1 MVQQKLT
8 NYIYLIFIGLIVVAC
23 NGSSNNSSGNQ
34 TPIVQP
40 KKTVVYSPISSKLLQ
55 VSKEATSAQQ
65 KLAQVQISRSEPSP
79 LPLNET
85 NLPSELTR
93 LTTFVW
99 VGPAEESANK
109 LAKLIDYNF
118 HLVGNPPSIKPVV
131 NLNFVNAPAV
141 KILEQ
146 IGLQSYPIG
155 EVTVDPNIKR
165 VEYRYL
171 NSHAN
176 SNLE

>member
-55 VSKEATSAQQ
+55 VSKEATAAQQ

-93 LTTFVW
+93 LTTLVW

-109 LAKLIDYNF
+109 LAKLIGYNF

-131 NLNFVNAPAV
+131 NLNFQECTSGENSRTDWLT
-141 KILEQ
+141 IL
-146 IGLQSYPIG
+146 
-155 EVTVDPNIKR
+155 
-165 VEYRYL
+165 
-171 NSHAN
+171 
-176 SNLE
+176 SNRGGHS